1 MDFWTVSIIQ
11 ANVLA
16 FNKLIL
22 FLKVRNGNM
31 LSDSV
36 RHKFGR
42 QEHIL
47 LPRILIHCEL
57 CQVCHVNKLVLVL

>member
-1 MDFWTVSIIQ
+1 MDFRTVSVVQ

-16 FNKLIL
+16 FNELIL
-22 FLKVRNGNM
+22 FLKVRNENM

-42 QEHIL
+42 QEH
-47 LPRILIHCEL
+47 
-57 CQVCHVNKLVLVL
+57 NFAA

>member
-1 MDFWTVSIIQ
+1 MNFWTVSIIQ

-16 FNKLIL
+16 FNELIL

-36 RHKFGR
+36 RQKFGR
-42 QEHIL
+42 
-47 LPRILIHCEL
+47 
-57 CQVCHVNKLVLVL
+57 